1 MFAFVFV
8 RSNKKKGLSE
18 IINHLLGLEPKV
30 PFDFLIDGQ
39 FLRTSLKQWR
49 RSQGTERS
57 VVAIEYV
64 KALVAPTEHK
74 DTPHPD
80 WIKSVAAAGQ
90 WVLTGS
96 FDSSLRVLDA
106 ERDFREVAC
115 APKALEK
122 REVWDSRW
130 LGGPWVLCGGKSC
143 SARLFEWTGKQL
155 IASGPTMVLD
165 ASVTQVCGA
174 PDGPGRCAV
183 TTASGG
189 MHFYELELIESG
201 AATEQPSKRRK
212 EEPVAVPLAAAL
224 SLQGHRESIS
234 ALQWR
239 ENGRAMTAS
248 LDHSAKIWD
257 IDSNVAVTQLAC
269 AKAVTAADWSA
280 AQSAVI
286 TAHSDGVIGL
296 WDTRSGQGDQRRF
309 KSHTGQLSCFSV
321 TRGVLVMICIVAPV

>member
-1 MFAFVFV
+1 MCCADCVFALLL
-8 RSNKKKGLSE
+8 SKQPKKGLSE

-80 WIKSVAAAGQ
+80 WIKSVASAGQ
-90 WVLTGS
+90 WVVTGS

-106 ERDFREVAC
+106 EKDFAEVAC
-115 APKALEK
+115 APKALGA
-122 REVWDSRW
+122 REVWDARW
-130 LGGPWVLCGGKSC
+130 LSESWVLCGGKSC
-143 SARLFEWTGKQL
+143 SARLFEWSGKRL
-155 IASGPTMVLD
+155 VPAGPTMALA

-189 MHFYELELIESG
+189 MHFYELELGEVAG
-201 AATEQPSKRRK
+201 AGEQPSKRRK
-212 EEPVAVPLAAAL
+212 EEAAAAATPVEAAL
-224 SLQGHRESIS
+224 SLQSHREAVT

-239 ENGRAMTAS
+239 ERERAMTAS
-248 LDHSAKIWD
+248 LDHAAKIWD
-257 IDSNVAVTQLAC
+257 IDSNVAVSQLAC
-269 AKAVTAADWSA
+269 AKAVTAADWSV

-286 TAHSDGVIGL
+286 TAHSDGAMGL
-296 WDTRSGQGDQRRF
+296 WDTRTGQGEQRRF
-309 KSHTGQLSCFSV
+309 RSHTGPSV
-321 TRGVLVMICIVAPV
+321 VVFVLPRFLV